1 MLKKTL
7 ESVLST
13 KESDELISAF
23 DQIGHIIII
32 RIPDSLTS
40 KKKLIGETLLDQVK
54 SAKSIFYQSSSVD
67 GEFRTRDL
75 EILAGEDKTETEY
88 KESGCRFFVD
98 VRNVFFSPRLSSER
112 TRIAEFVNDGE
123 VMVNMFGGV
132 GIFSIIAAK
141 MKKCTV
147 FNIDINPF
155 ATKLCKKNIA
165 INRLVGNVIS
175 IHGDAS
181 QVINSQL
188 ENKSD
193 RTLML
198 LPEKSDR
205 FELESV
211 GADIVIRGNN
221 AISLSSGFHWYL
233 KHVARCQVSWNG
245 DQLNLPSPL
254 PTPKKT
260 IHRTSQT
267 KYGFYFNYCTFCHRS
282 VCFETLS
289 NVRILC

>member
-1 MLKKTL
+1 MSRMLKKTL

-40 KKKLIGETLLDQVK
+40 KKKLIGETLLEKVK

-67 GEFRTRDL
+67 GKFRTRDL

-112 TRIAEFVNDGE
+112 TRIAEFVNNDE
-123 VMVNMFGGV
+123 VVVNMFGGV

-141 MKKCTV
+141 LKKCTV

-198 LPEKSDR
+198 LPEKSDEFLDSAILSTKSGGIIHYYSHIHADKKSDAAKLSEQHYMQITPVKSTILGSKIVRPVGPR
-205 FELESV
+205 FYQTV
-211 GADIVIRGNN
+211 VDVKI
-221 AISLSSGFHWYL
+221 
-233 KHVARCQVSWNG
+233 
-245 DQLNLPSPL
+245 
-254 PTPKKT
+254 KK
-260 IHRTSQT
+260 
-267 KYGFYFNYCTFCHRS
+267 
-282 VCFETLS
+282 
-289 NVRILC
+289 

>member
-32 RIPDSLTS
+32 RIPDSLIS
-40 KKKLIGETLLDQVK
+40 KKKLIGETLLEQVK

-75 EILAGEDKTETEY
+75 EILAGDDKTETEY
-88 KESGCRFFVD
+88 KESGCRFLVD

-112 TRIAEFVNDGE
+112 TRIAEFVNNDE
-123 VMVNMFGGV
+123 VIVNMFGGV

-141 MKKCTV
+141 MKRCTV
-147 FNIDINPF
+147 FNIDINPL
-155 ATKLCKKNIA
+155 AAKLCKKNIA
-165 INRLVGNVIS
+165 INKLVGNVIS
-175 IHGDAS
+175 IEGDAS

-198 LPEKSDR
+198 LPEKSDEFLDSAILSTKSGGIIHYYSHIHADKKSDAAKLSEQHYMQITPVKSTILGSKIVRPVGPR
-205 FELESV
+205 FYQTV
-211 GADIVIRGNN
+211 VDVKI
-221 AISLSSGFHWYL
+221 
-233 KHVARCQVSWNG
+233 
-245 DQLNLPSPL
+245 
-254 PTPKKT
+254 KK
-260 IHRTSQT
+260 
-267 KYGFYFNYCTFCHRS
+267 
-282 VCFETLS
+282 
-289 NVRILC
+289 